1 MAGKPAAI
9 SSWSG
14 DFDPAQRWLADQI
27 LREVRTEIAEVDR
40 IDQCGTRYTVEAP
53 AREPSEKGTVVIGWS
68 SDCICKMSNV
78 EINAVVEIVE
88 SDGVN
93 EAKRDLVGAVLLT
106 GQILLNLNGSSDE
119 RYQA

>member
-1 MAGKPAAI
+1 MNLQERVP
-9 SSWSG
+9 
-14 DFDPAQRWLADQI
+14 
-27 LREVRTEIAEVDR
+27 
-40 IDQCGTRYTVEAP
+40 
-53 AREPSEKGTVVIGWS
+53 VVTGWS

>member
-1 MAGKPAAI
+1 MASKQAAI
-9 SSWSG
+9 SSWFG
-14 DFDPAQRWLADQI
+14 DFDPAQRWLANQI
-27 LREVRTEIAEVDR
+27 LREVRTEIAEVGR

-53 AREPSEKGTVVIGWS
+53 VRGPSGKGTVVTGWS

-93 EAKRDLVGAVLLT
+93 EAKRDLVGAVVLT
-106 GQILLNLNGSSDE
+106 GQIP
-119 RYQA
+119 